1 MEILILFL
9 IIYILIVIIKRANS
23 LRLAKKLLK
32 DPIYIQTQKEAI
44 EFLNDIE
51 KLKND
56 YFNYSKKVVLKN
68 KYRSTYAKGLNVKK
82 HKGISD
88 NNINEFWMSTIIW
101 IA

>member
-9 IIYILIVIIKRANS
+9 IIYILIVIFKRANS

-32 DPIYIQTQKEAI
+32 DPVYVQTQKEAV
-44 EFLNDIE
+44 EFLKDVE

-68 KYRSTYAKGLNVKK
+68 KYKSTYTKGFNVKK
-82 HKGISD
+82 IREYL
-88 NNINEFWMSTIIW
+88 ITI
-101 IA
+101 